1 MTSTKLYPGMCD
13 DSLEFFYIQEEDR
26 LMAITEGTVVDYEEL
41 PSSKTQFLDVL
52 IESEHDVKEILSSW
66 SECRSEQKRKLAE
79 CRFGGLNFTPDF
91 NNGSYVPD
99 SYDCP
104 HKNSCNGFGVV
115 CKPLVHNGYTLNAT
129 DEKAI
134 KLLISSKKNTV
145 IAEELNM
152 PLGSFEVYRTRLYNS
167 LRISTKQELASVVF
181 FLGLI

>member
-26 LMAITEGTVVDYEEL
+26 LMAITEGMVVDYEEL

-52 IESEHDVKEILSSW
+52 IESESDVKEILSSW
-66 SECRSEQKRKLAE
+66 SMTRSEQKRKLAE

-91 NNGSYVPD
+91 NKGSYTPD

-104 HKNSCNGFGVV
+104 IKESCKGFNIV
-115 CKPLVHNGYTLNAT
+115 CKPLVHNGYTLNLT